1 MMVGM
6 RLRECH
12 NPSFH
17 AACGVSM
24 PETQTATPS
33 WLPMLRLIL
42 LRWERLRILYNLLL
56 VGLVMIPTGGAFQ
69 LPTLRELPVLAVGA
83 ALANLCFMAGPMAD
97 AYLSWLGLR
106 SRWVTAGL
114 FAAGLLISIPLVY
127 MFGFSYALMLS

>member
-6 RLRECH
+6 RLRECPD
-12 NPSFH
+12 PSHH
-17 AACGVSM
+17 AACGATM
-24 PETQTATPS
+24 PETPTATPS

-56 VGLVMIPTGGAFQ
+56 VGLVLIPTGGAFQ

-83 ALANLCFMAGPMAD
+83 ALANLCFMAGPLAE

-106 SRWVTAGL
+106 SRWGTAGL
-114 FAAGLLISIPLVY
+114 FAAGGAARAPPPS
-127 MFGFSYALMLS
+127 

>member
-1 MMVGM
+1 MMVGV
-6 RLRECH
+6 RLREH
-12 NPSFH
+12 PHPSHH
-17 AACGVSM
+17 AACGANM
-24 PETQTATPS
+24 HETQTAIPP
-33 WLPMLRLIL
+33 WLPKLRLIL

-56 VGLVMIPTGGAFQ
+56 VGLVLIPTGGAFQ

-83 ALANLCFMAGPMAD
+83 ALANLCFMAGPLAD